1 MSLQPCYLA
10 YTSPSAWLTPL
21 GPRPLHIFLTQS
33 SPSGVSSTYRIS
45 PSRPHT
51 QTHRHPHTHT
61 DTHVPPV
68 AGGYLMGP
76 FPSLFLTLSLPR
88 SYHCPGHW
96 GPIGQAEESGVIG
109 SPRKRDPFF
118 CRLAPPGPT
127 SRDST
132 NQGSNEVLQMW
143 VGMVLGVQKPFR
155 ACGDDSIRPDS
166 LSKNTR
172 ESLQRRTNQV

>member
-76 FPSLFLTLSLPR
+76 SPSLFLTLSLPR

-96 GPIGQAEESGVIG
+96 GPIGQAEESGVTG
-109 SPRKRDPFF
+109 SPGEGTPSFAGLRLQVPLPEIQPTKAAMRS
-118 CRLAPPGPT
+118 CRCG
-127 SRDST
+127 
-132 NQGSNEVLQMW
+132 W
-143 VGMVLGVQKPFR
+143 VWCWGYR
-155 ACGDDSIRPDS
+155 S
-166 LSKNTR
+166 LSEPVGTIA
-172 ESLQRRTNQV
+172 SDLTL